1 MTTPIRESQKEGS
14 PCFTGEDPLQT
25 ELSSNLM
32 LFNTVLFLCIQLG
45 LSSFNF
51 KDSSLFF
58 VFVLVGGVC
67 CVVVLLYNQ
76 SRCEFVCPQE
86 SHEWDGGGRCSGRPG
101 EVSNEGE
108 RYWIDG

>member
-1 MTTPIRESQKEGS
+1 
-14 PCFTGEDPLQT
+14 
-25 ELSSNLM
+25 M
-32 LFNTVLFLCIQLG
+32 LFNIVLFLCIQNSYCQLG

-76 SRCEFVCPQE
+76 GRCEFVCPQE
-86 SHEWDGGGRCSGRPG
+86 SHEWEGGGDVPG
-101 EVSNEGE
+101 GPEK
-108 RYWIDG
+108 